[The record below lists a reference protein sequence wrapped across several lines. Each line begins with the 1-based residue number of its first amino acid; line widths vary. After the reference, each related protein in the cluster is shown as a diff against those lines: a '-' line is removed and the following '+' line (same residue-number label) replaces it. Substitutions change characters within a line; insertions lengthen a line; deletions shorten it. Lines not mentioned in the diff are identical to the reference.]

1 MKRRTILLIGIAAS
15 VIVVLV
21 CVGLLRHTKVDVDY
35 AVRHWSLNKIRVLL
49 WIKPG
54 FVNDTDEYGY
64 TPLHIESNG
73 GSVDGLALL
82 LAKGGNINATGND
95 GRTPLYC
102 SVMANRKDEAEWLL
116 EHGSRV
122 NVQDDL
128 GVTPLHLAVIS
139 RNEDMVELLLG
150 RGASI
155 NAEDKKGGT
164 PLYWATKQITE
175 DMASKI
181 NSDERMV
188 LSNSLYEADS
198 PTIDLGFSKQTAEAV
213 QSGRVGPI
221 IAEEKEIVELLR
233 LGGGHK

>member
-1 MKRRTILLIGIAAS
+1 MKRRTILLTGIAAS
-15 VIVVLV
+15 VFIVLV
-21 CVGLLRHTKVDVDY
+21 CVGLLRHTKVDVDHS
-35 AVRHWSLNKIRVLL
+35 VRYWSLNRIRVLL
-49 WIKPG
+49 WIKPE
-54 FVNDTDEYGY
+54 FVNSTDKYGA
-64 TPLHIESNG
+64 TPLHIAANG
-73 GSVDGLALL
+73 GSVDELELL
-82 LAKGGNINATGND
+82 LAKGANINARGND
-95 GRTPLYC
+95 GRTPLYY

-116 EHGSRV
+116 AHGAEV
-122 NVQDDL
+122 DVKDDL

-188 LSNSLYEADS
+188 LSNALYEADS

-213 QSGRVGPI
+213 QSLRVGPI

-233 LGGGHK
+233 LRGGHK